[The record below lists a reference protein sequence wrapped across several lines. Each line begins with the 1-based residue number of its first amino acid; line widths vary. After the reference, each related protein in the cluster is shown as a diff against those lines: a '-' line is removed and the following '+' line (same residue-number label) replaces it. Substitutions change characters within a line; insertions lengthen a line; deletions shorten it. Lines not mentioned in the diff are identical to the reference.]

1 MFLAID
7 NGRFLP
13 MPVRQ
18 PATAGERVSFDVV
31 FSDPADLSALKGST
45 VTVVMAGE
53 KGQSEDRF
61 VID

>member
-1 MFLAID
+1 
-7 NGRFLP
+7 

-31 FSDPADLSALKGST
+31 FADPEDLTALKGST

-53 KGQSEDRF
+53 TGQSEDRF